1 MRHRAWRVHF
11 CDEDDDEG
19 NGSDGHGWDGDW
31 DEGNGHGWDG
41 DWGHGWD
48 DEGNGHA
55 FRGAVPD
62 DDWDGQVGDGE
73 RRDWVDGCVAGCWLG
88 FILGAATAMAGMAWW
103 VYGVPAS

>member
-1 MRHRAWRVHF
+1 MGSGERVWLRHRAGRVHF

-19 NGSDGHGWDGDW
+19 NG
-31 DEGNGHGWDG
+31 N
-41 DWGHGWD
+41 
-48 DEGNGHA
+48 A

>member
-1 MRHRAWRVHF
+1 MGSGEGVWLRHRAGCGHF
-11 CDEDDDEG
+11 CDED
-19 NGSDGHGWDGDW
+19 
-31 DEGNGHGWDG
+31 
-41 DWGHGWD
+41 D